1 MQSYDDFLYRP
12 NRVLCMADTLL
23 TCHKPT
29 EIIISKSLNI
39 QHIQKYGSAFLN
51 TDGGVLIAGVLDN
64 GKRHIIT
71 SISFV
76 EEGKQ

>member
-1 MQSYDDFLYRP
+1 MGSGCISAAKIVFLKLSFPLPLPVCFDDFFVSFINL
-12 NRVLCMADTLL
+12 
-23 TCHKPT
+23 
-29 EIIISKSLNI
+29 

-64 GKRHIIT
+64 GKRHM
-71 SISFV
+71 SLV

>member
-1 MQSYDDFLYRP
+1 MESECISAVKIVFLNLSFPFPLPVCFDDFL
-12 NRVLCMADTLL
+12 V
-23 TCHKPT
+23 
-29 EIIISKSLNI
+29 SFLNL

-64 GKRHIIT
+64 GKRHM
-71 SISFV
+71 SLK